1 LETLLIWKEQ
11 SNGIWVWEAP
21 VPAGASVV
29 LVICSSSIPDNTR
42 KHSSNVA
49 EVMVGS
55 NTVVLL
61 LVLLLVLLVLVDSFS
76 LFVDEDE
83 AVAVMLL
90 WWSFSYQPPQW

>member
-1 LETLLIWKEQ
+1 MVHGLGRRRCRLGGK
-11 SNGIWVWEAP
+11 S
-21 VPAGASVV
+21 ASVV
-29 LVICSSSIPDNTR
+29 LVICSSSIPDNTQ

-61 LVLLLVLLVLVDSFS
+61 LVLLVLVDSFS
-76 LFVDEDE
+76 LFVDKDE

>member
-1 LETLLIWKEQ
+1 
-11 SNGIWVWEAP
+11 
-21 VPAGASVV
+21 VPAGGGKLASVV

-42 KHSSNVA
+42 KHLSNVA
-49 EVMVGS
+49 EEMVGS
-55 NTVVLL
+55 NTVV
-61 LVLLLVLLVLVDSFS
+61 VLLVLLVLVDAFS

>member
-1 LETLLIWKEQ
+1 MGLGGA
-11 SNGIWVWEAP
+11 S
-21 VPAGASVV
+21 AGWGEKPASVV
-29 LVICSSSIPDNTR
+29 LVICSSSIPDNTG

-61 LVLLLVLLVLVDSFS
+61 LVLLVLVDSFL

-83 AVAVMLL
+83 EVAVMLL
-90 WWSFSYQPPQW
+90 WWSFSYKPPQW

>member
-1 LETLLIWKEQ
+1 MGL
-11 SNGIWVWEAP
+11 GG
-21 VPAGASVV
+21 AGAGWGGKSASVV
-29 LVICSSSIPDNTR
+29 LVICPSSIPDNRR

-61 LVLLLVLLVLVDSFS
+61 LVLLVLVDSFS
-76 LFVDEDE
+76 LFVDKDE